1 MGVVFPGIPVLC
13 DSLPL
18 PPVPPRVVSEYV
30 GEYRVPFLLSLPLLL
45 SVRYYDRIHYSSF
58 IYPFQTKNGKRMPTE
73 IFLMAIVFCILN
85 GTVQAIYQIT
95 PCTRRNMSW
104 LYDPRFIVGAILFV
118 AGLLINWHSDTILR
132 SLRADGSTGY
142 KIPQGGMFTF
152 VSGANY
158 FGESVE
164 WIGYACL
171 SWNLGALA
179 FAIFTIANVGPR
191 AIQHHRWYKK
201 TFGDA
206 YPSSRKALIPF
217 LLSFLC

>member
-1 MGVVFPGIPVLC
+1 
-13 DSLPL
+13 
-18 PPVPPRVVSEYV
+18 
-30 GEYRVPFLLSLPLLL
+30 
-45 SVRYYDRIHYSSF
+45 
-58 IYPFQTKNGKRMPTE
+58 MPTE
-73 IFLMAIVFCILN
+73 IFLMAIVFCSLN

-118 AGLLINWHSDTILR
+118 AGLLINWHSDAILR

-158 FGESVE
+158 FGECVE

-191 AIQHHRWYKK
+191 AIQHHRWYKT